1 MKWLLVGPPRVG
13 KSTTLKRLLGQKVQC
28 DSPSPSTVLAEK
40 PIEIN
45 LDLSD
50 FCTEATVIPT
60 TSRQNKWRPYSTKE
74 LAQIFLSRIK
84 NKANQNMMND
94 VHVPAEDNGSTADA
108 VSSGVPDAAVPHAVP
123 GCVSD
128 DDPGIAI
135 MAHISDLV
143 DDHNFEDVVKDV
155 FEDSVTVHITDTG
168 GQPEFH
174 EILPILLRGP
184 ALYLVFF
191 SLAQKLDAQC
201 PVSFLSSDVYSS
213 YKYVSTYTNAE
224 VLCRLLS
231 HLYHLQYEADPRTD
245 QKLSKVPSQAVL
257 LATFADSSCDS
268 IKSFDEKIKSM
279 LLNEEFHSNAFI
291 RDSSKFN
298 YETCFI
304 PLDNTQC
311 TNNCE
316 ELKKLQSYLSEA
328 TKKSVKPV
336 SLPINWFVFHLF
348 IRSKQKKVMELS
360 ECMSLAQQCKLV
372 DEEVFKAL
380 DYIHHYLGTIL
391 FYNVEN
397 LNKIVICDPDVLLKS
412 ISNVVASSF
421 SEKEKKDIIL
431 GGEIKEDYLNKRVIG
446 EKRPDPVITAEY
458 VINLMKHLK
467 IMVQLDEDTY
477 FMPCLLPPPNK
488 KSHINK
494 KKFPLLVSFQ
504 GNFIPFGVLSTFLS
518 TLISRRNPASMEWE
532 LIEKK
537 KRTRENISFRV
548 SSKWIIE
555 LVVRRSYFELYFRSK
570 PDNNNIYYKVYC
582 DIKVAFENAVEEL
595 ENNKKLALRFGLY
608 CHFKASCFNCYE
620 NPHFAEFKQEHS
632 VLSCNEHEDC
642 SNNTQMRPEEK
653 RWFIDEQ
660 VCRCIISLNQS
671 VF

>member
-1 MKWLLVGPPRVG
+1 MNYYRLAVEEHGSIDVRAIKWLLVGPPQVG
-13 KSTTLKRLLGQKVQC
+13 KTTTLQRLLNQRIRSTSTSTGIE
-28 DSPSPSTVLAEK
+28 SPV
-40 PIEIN
+40 EIN
-45 LDLSD
+45 IDLKD
-50 FCTEATVIPT
+50 YNTEATVL
-60 TSRQNKWRPYSTKE
+60 SAQSHWRRYNTKE
-74 LAQIFLSRIK
+74 LMQILLNNIKKTSQAQRNISPMSAHRER
-84 NKANQNMMND
+84 D
-94 VHVPAEDNGSTADA
+94 VAEDSNSTDLN
-108 VSSGVPDAAVPHAVP
+108 PYDRFT
-123 GCVSD
+123 D
-128 DDPGIAI
+128 I
-135 MAHISDLV
+135 MKFISDHIN
-143 DDHNFEDVVKDV
+143 DPNFQDA
-155 FEDSVTVHITDTG
+155 FEDSVTVYITDTG

-174 EILPILLRGP
+174 EVLPILLRGP

-191 SLAQKLDAQC
+191 SLAQKLNEKYTVC
-201 PVSFLSSDVYSS
+201 YRSSNSVYN
-213 YKYVSTYTNAE
+213 YRYVSTYTISE

-231 HLYHLQYEADPRTD
+231 HLYHLRYEAGPRAD
-245 QKLSKVPSQAVL
+245 QKLSKVSSQAVL

-279 LLNEEFHSNAFI
+279 LLKEFHSNAFI
-291 RDSSKFN
+291 RDSSKFD

-311 TNNCE
+311 TNNCG

-328 TKKSVKPV
+328 SKSVQPV

-348 IRSKQKKVMELS
+348 IRSQQKKVMKFS

-397 LNKIVICDPDVLLKS
+397 LNEIVICDPGVLLKA

-421 SEKEKKDIIL
+421 NEKEKKDIIL
-431 GGEIKEDYLNKRVIG
+431 GGEIKEDYLKKRVIG
-446 EKRPDPVITAEY
+446 EKRPHPVITAEY

-467 IMVQLDEDTY
+467 IMVQLDKDTY
-477 FMPCLLPPPNK
+477 FMPCLLPPLNK
-488 KSHINK
+488 KSHINVK
-494 KKFPLLVSFQ
+494 KLPLLVSFQ

-518 TLISRRNPASMEWE
+518 TLISTRNPASMKWV

-537 KRTRENISFRV
+537 KRTRESISFLV
-548 SSKWIIE
+548 NSKWIIE

-582 DIKVAFENAVEEL
+582 DIKVAFENAVALL
-595 ENNKKLALRFGLY
+595 ENNKKLALCFGLY

-660 VCRCIISLNQS
+660 VCRCSIIISL
-671 VF
+671 VALL